1 MQVLTTDGYTWYVP
15 LACRHVTAGGR
26 LYFGVNAAGNNHL
39 IVVAE
44 ILSYESIN

>member
-1 MQVLTTDGYTWYVP
+1 MRVLTTDGYAWYVP
-15 LACRHVTAGGR
+15 LARLHVTAGGK

-39 IVVAE
+39 MVVEE

>member
-15 LACRHVTAGGR
+15 LTRPHVTASGK
-26 LYFGVNAAGNNHL
+26 LYFGVKIAGNNHL
-39 IVVAE
+39 MVVAE